1 MRVVIASD
9 KFKAS
14 LSAAQVADALT
25 RGLLAADAALEVDRV
40 PVADGGDG
48 TLDAALAAGFV
59 RCPVTVAGP
68 TGQPVETAYARKDD
82 VAVVELADASGLSRL
97 PAGPA
102 PLVASTVGTGQLIAA
117 AVAAGCTDVILGV
130 GGSSSTDGGSGL
142 LTGLGGR
149 VLSASGEPVPPGG
162 ASLAV
167 VDRLDLGP
175 LRRRLTGVRLL
186 LACDVDNPLTG
197 PLGAAAAYGP
207 QKGAS
212 PADVALLDA
221 ALGHWADVVAAEV
234 GPDLRDAPGAGA
246 AGGAGFAALALLGA
260 ERRSGVDTVLDL
272 VGFDAVVADADLVVT
287 GEGSLDEQS
296 LRGKAPVGVVRRA
309 ARLGVPVVAVCG
321 RTTLTDGQL
330 RAAGFAKAWTL
341 MEREPDPRRSL
352 ENAATLLE
360 DIGAEVARHLAA
372 SKVAARP

>member
-130 GGSSSTDGGSGL
+130 GGSSSTDGGSATPTGM
-142 LTGLGGR
+142 LT
-149 VLSASGEPVPPGG
+149 
-162 ASLAV
+162 
-167 VDRLDLGP
+167 
-175 LRRRLTGVRLL
+175 
-186 LACDVDNPLTG
+186 
-197 PLGAAAAYGP
+197 
-207 QKGAS
+207 
-212 PADVALLDA
+212 
-221 ALGHWADVVAAEV
+221 AAE
-234 GPDLRDAPGAGA
+234 
-246 AGGAGFAALALLGA
+246 
-260 ERRSGVDTVLDL
+260 
-272 VGFDAVVADADLVVT
+272 
-287 GEGSLDEQS
+287 
-296 LRGKAPVGVVRRA
+296 
-309 ARLGVPVVAVCG
+309 
-321 RTTLTDGQL
+321 
-330 RAAGFAKAWTL
+330 
-341 MEREPDPRRSL
+341 
-352 ENAATLLE
+352 
-360 DIGAEVARHLAA
+360 
-372 SKVAARP
+372 